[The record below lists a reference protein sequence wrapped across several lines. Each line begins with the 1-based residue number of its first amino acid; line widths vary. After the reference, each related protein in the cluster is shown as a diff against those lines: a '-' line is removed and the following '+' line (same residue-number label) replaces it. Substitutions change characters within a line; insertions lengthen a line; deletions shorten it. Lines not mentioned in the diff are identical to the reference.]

1 MLYGWRMTTDDD
13 DQQVW
18 ERNFRERMIRLRESR
33 DMTQTDLARAL
44 HNDYGLPF
52 HQQTIARIETGER
65 PIRLNEAN
73 LIAQT
78 FGVQLSMMMS
88 DTESAT
94 LNMQLL
100 KRRIAETTVYLDD
113 RTEELQ
119 RVFGELEKA
128 WRAYASAQD
137 DRGMTVEKLIDKG
150 LMWTLGRFEEQ
161 FAHARDVLASV
172 IELSEV

>member
-1 MLYGWRMTTDDD
+1 MTTDDD

-33 DMTQTDLARAL
+33 DMTQTDLARVL
-44 HNDYGLPF
+44 RTDFGLPF

-78 FGVQLSMMMS
+78 FGVQLSVMMS

-94 LNMQLL
+94 LNMQLV
-100 KRRIAETTVYLDD
+100 KRRIAEATVYLDD
-113 RTEELQ
+113 RTEELA

-128 WRAYASAQD
+128 WRAYGSAQT
-137 DRGMTVEKLIDKG
+137 DRGMSVEKLIDKG
-150 LMWTLGRFEEQ
+150 LTRTLRRFEKQ
-161 FAHARDVLASV
+161 YARAREVLASV